1 MPSDLE
7 HFVATVQRRQLTTP
21 LLLMMASHRPLA
33 FVTGQ
38 LLFALAPLC
47 LLLGWDAVSNWATL
61 LSAPDAGQLLTT
73 LIATW
78 AEPDHA

>member
-33 FVTGQ
+33 FIAGQ
-38 LLFALAPLC
+38 LLLTLVPLC
-47 LLLGWDAVSNWATL
+47 LLLGWDEAGDWATL

-73 LIATW
+73 LIATR
-78 AEPDHA
+78 ADYPSP